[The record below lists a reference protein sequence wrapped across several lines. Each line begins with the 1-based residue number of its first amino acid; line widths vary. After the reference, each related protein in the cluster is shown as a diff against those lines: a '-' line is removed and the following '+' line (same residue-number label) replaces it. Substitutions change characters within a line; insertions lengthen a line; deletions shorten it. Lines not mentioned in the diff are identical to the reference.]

1 MTSNPE
7 KFAEFFGL
15 LSALRDE
22 VITDAQ
28 FAQLDKLLTANPEAQ
43 QYYVEY
49 IMLCV
54 ELRKY
59 QALNGGNEPQAEDIM
74 RETLEQSENISAQ
87 HAAEEDQRKAE
98 AMRNT
103 AKKTAE
109 EAFREFQ
116 DKEARRLEKVFY
128 KRHFRNMRRLAYGVS
143 VLAAS
148 LIIVILVRFLNTR
161 PQSPAPVAPPIV
173 AKIIQSID
181 AQWGDSGISTVPGTQ
196 LTASTMQL
204 KRGLIQIVFESGAEV
219 ILQAPCKVKPE
230 NANQIFLLSGNM
242 TAIVPDKAIGF
253 TVRTSVATMVDY
265 GTEFGVMAN
274 ASGETE
280 VHVFK
285 GEVDLRS
292 GPDAR
297 VFEKSQRIKTCQAG
311 MVDSQGSLSTR
322 KIKYQ
327 AKRFIRQ
334 MPANSRFGRPGK
346 RMDLADIIGGGNG
359 FGTGDPNQSINPD
372 NGQRQSGFYPH
383 NHTDIGGTSDYVP
396 IADLDFIDGVFI
408 PDGGD
413 GPVVISS
420 DGHTFNDCPDTDS
433 TFCWDIFN
441 GDATNLDDQY
451 RTLLDGKQY
460 GTFIHPAITVHSNAG
475 ITFDLDKIRASLP
488 GTRIVSFVSL
498 CGIGDHSVHDIS
510 FSADFW
516 VLVDGQKRFEWK
528 GAARQHKA
536 RNIRIRLNEQD
547 KFLTLVVTDGGKL
560 REDTNAI
567 GRDWGIFA
575 NAALMLEDRR

>member
-59 QALNGGNEPQAEDIM
+59 QALNGSNEPKAEDIM

-87 HAAEEDQRKAE
+87 YAAEEDQREVE
-98 AMRNT
+98 AMRDT
-103 AKKTAE
+103 AKKAAE

-128 KRHFRNMRRLAYGVS
+128 KRHFRNMRGLVYGIS

-173 AKIIQSID
+173 AEIIQSID

-196 LTASTMQL
+196 LTAATLQL
-204 KRGLIQIVFESGAEV
+204 KRGLVQIVFESGAEV
-219 ILQAPCKVKPE
+219 ILQAPCKIKPE

-253 TVRTSVATMVDY
+253 TVRTSVATLVDY
-265 GTEFGVMAN
+265 GTEFGVMTN
-274 ASGETE
+274 TSGATE

-285 GEVDLRS
+285 GEIDLRS

-297 VFEKSQRIKTCQAG
+297 VFKKSQRIKTCQAG
-311 MVDSQGSLSTR
+311 MVNSQGDLLTR
-322 KIKYQ
+322 EIKYQ

-334 MPANSRFGRPGK
+334 MPVRPRFGRPGE
-346 RMDLADIIGGGNG
+346 RLDLSDLIGGGNG
-359 FGTGDPNQSINPD
+359 FGTGDQNQSINPD
-372 NGQRQSGFYPH
+372 NGRRQSDFCPLDYRVARGS
-383 NHTDIGGTSDYVP
+383 SDYVS
-396 IADLDFIDGVFI
+396 IADLDFVDGVFI
-408 PDGGD
+408 PDGGG
-413 GPVVISS
+413 GPIVVSS
-420 DGHTFNDCPDTDS
+420 NGHIFHKCPDT
-433 TFCWDIFN
+433 C
-441 GDATNLDDQY
+441 
-451 RTLLDGKQY
+451 
-460 GTFIHPAITVHSNAG
+460 
-475 ITFDLDKIRASLP
+475 
-488 GTRIVSFVSL
+488 
-498 CGIGDHSVHDIS
+498 
-510 FSADFW
+510 FSA
-516 VLVDGQKRFEWK
+516 VDYLWIAFV
-528 GAARQHKA
+528 AC
-536 RNIRIRLNEQD
+536 ITI
-547 KFLTLVVTDGGKL
+547 
-560 REDTNAI
+560 
-567 GRDWGIFA
+567 
-575 NAALMLEDRR
+575 